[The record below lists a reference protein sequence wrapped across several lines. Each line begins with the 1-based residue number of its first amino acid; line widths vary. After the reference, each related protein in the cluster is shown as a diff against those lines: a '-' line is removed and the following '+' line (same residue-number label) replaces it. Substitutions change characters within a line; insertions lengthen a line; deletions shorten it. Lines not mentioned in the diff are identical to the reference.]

1 MLAFLNAPSDA
12 VESNK
17 VKIPTLSEETLS
29 MMIERVQSI
38 NSETETV
45 TIADFQDSIAA
56 VRESLVASINGA
68 DSASG
73 DDYLP
78 LFCYVIMKGMP
89 MYLPSQLQTAKVISQ
104 RKEQDKYFIDCCV
117 AMKAL
122 RNFCNVLFKTEH
134 DEQTTNGQSA
144 MDTTPGNM
152 DSVNADAEAQR
163 HEVQQQQQQQH
174 QEQPEEKAKSNGNT
188 KSSLFNALRS
198 KLPQRTP
205 KSNGNLFNNLSPS
218 NFMNKRMSPQS
229 SASPK
234 ETKESEEAQQSQ
246 HSQPLQ
252 PAPAPPPAAP
262 DQEQAEQVKE
272 AEQETE
278 SEANLVED
286 KSEENDVMVQVS
298 AKLN

>member
-12 VESNK
+12 VESQK

-29 MMIERVQSI
+29 MMIERVQQI
-38 NSETETV
+38 NSPSETV
-45 TIADFQDSIAA
+45 TISDFQDCIAT

-78 LFCYVIMKGMP
+78 LFCYVVMKGLP
-89 MYLPSQLQTAKVISQ
+89 SYLPSQLQTAKVISQ

-134 DEQTTNGQSA
+134 DEQDGNTANGQ
-144 MDTTPGNM
+144 TQGQTPGN
-152 DSVNADAEAQR
+152 DEAVSSQN
-163 HEVQQQQQQQH
+163 EQH
-174 QEQPEEKAKSNGNT
+174 QEATSKSNGNT
-188 KSSLFNALRS
+188 KSSLFNTLRS

-205 KSNGNLFNNLSPS
+205 KQNGNGAANSLFNLSPS
-218 NFMNKRMSPQS
+218 NFMNKRNSSANNSPQPS
-229 SASPK
+229 TSPPAVPK
-234 ETKESEEAQQSQ
+234 ETKEPEPES
-246 HSQPLQ
+246 
-252 PAPAPPPAAP
+252 APKPE
-262 DQEQAEQVKE
+262 QEQNALDTPTD
-272 AEQETE
+272 A
-278 SEANLVED
+278 ANDDDE
-286 KSEENDVMVQVS
+286 DVMVQVS

>member
-12 VESNK
+12 VESQK

-29 MMIERVQSI
+29 MMIERVQQI
-38 NSETETV
+38 NSPSETV
-45 TIADFQDSIAA
+45 TISDFQDCIAT

-78 LFCYVIMKGMP
+78 LFCYVVMKGLP
-89 MYLPSQLQTAKVISQ
+89 SYLPSQLQTAKVISQ

-134 DEQTTNGQSA
+134 EEQPQQTRGGDTVNGQ
-144 MDTTPGNM
+144 TPGMGATDHGSSPQN
-152 DSVNADAEAQR
+152 
-163 HEVQQQQQQQH
+163 
-174 QEQPEEKAKSNGNT
+174 EQPEATSKSNGNT
-188 KSSLFNALRS
+188 KSSLFNTLRS

-205 KSNGNLFNNLSPS
+205 KQNGNALFNLSPS
-218 NFMNKRMSPQS
+218 NFMNKRNSSANNSPQPS
-229 SASPK
+229 TSPPAVPK
-234 ETKESEEAQQSQ
+234 ETKE
-246 HSQPLQ
+246 P
-252 PAPAPPPAAP
+252 
-262 DQEQAEQVKE
+262 
-272 AEQETE
+272 ETE
-278 SEANLVED
+278 SAPKPEQEQNALDTPTDAANDDDE
-286 KSEENDVMVQVS
+286 DVMVQVS

>member
-12 VESNK
+12 VESQK

-29 MMIERVQSI
+29 MMIERVQQI
-38 NSETETV
+38 NSPSETV
-45 TIADFQDSIAA
+45 TISDFQDCIAT

-78 LFCYVIMKGMP
+78 LFCYVVMKGLP
-89 MYLPSQLQTAKVISQ
+89 SYLPSQLQTAKVISQ

-134 DEQTTNGQSA
+134 DEQDGNTANGQ
-144 MDTTPGNM
+144 TQGQTPGN
-152 DSVNADAEAQR
+152 DEAVSSQN
-163 HEVQQQQQQQH
+163 EQH
-174 QEQPEEKAKSNGNT
+174 QEATSKSNGNT
-188 KSSLFNALRS
+188 KSSLFNTLRS

-205 KSNGNLFNNLSPS
+205 KQNGNALFNLSPS
-218 NFMNKRMSPQS
+218 NFMNKRNSSANNSPQPS
-229 SASPK
+229 TSPPAVPK
-234 ETKESEEAQQSQ
+234 EPGPDPE
-246 HSQPLQ
+246 
-252 PAPAPPPAAP
+252 AAP
-262 DQEQAEQVKE
+262 KQEQNALDTPTD
-272 AEQETE
+272 A
-278 SEANLVED
+278 ANDDDE
-286 KSEENDVMVQVS
+286 DVMVQVS